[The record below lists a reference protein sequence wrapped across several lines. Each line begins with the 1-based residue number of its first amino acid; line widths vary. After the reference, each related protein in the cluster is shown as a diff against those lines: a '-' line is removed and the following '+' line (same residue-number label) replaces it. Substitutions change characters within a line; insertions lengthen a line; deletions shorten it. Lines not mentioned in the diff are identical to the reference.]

1 MERMRKLEVGD
12 VVMHLVNVAD
22 KKWNIGIVT
31 NYKRHI
37 GLYEVRW
44 GDGETRNH
52 TIELL
57 KRIA

>member
-1 MERMRKLEVGD
+1 MNKLEIGD
-12 VVMHLVNVAD
+12 VVVHLVNAAD
-22 KKWNIGIVT
+22 KKWNIGLVT
-31 NYKRHI
+31 KYKRHI

-44 GDGETRNH
+44 GDGEKRNH

>member
-1 MERMRKLEVGD
+1 MRKLEVGD
-12 VVMHLVNVAD
+12 VVIHLVNVAE

-31 NYKRHI
+31 KYKRHI